1 VACYRGGMAFLRDQ
15 GRAQGGSAAAQD
27 HERSPGKSTL
37 VDDHAQSEGADVRE
51 STAHTAGVGVPY
63 SLAYIA
69 VTSFNHAAGAMNSA
83 NGHTK
88 SIGYSLSGN
97 LFTNPFYPLRGES
110 FANAAAKVRTQQK
123 FDRLWAQ
130 YNHVCHAPV
139 VQAPMAEARTTGKLP
154 QLIVQRLK
162 TLLSQAQ
169 ALKGFVEYLVEIG
182 QDASEPFT
190 RAQEMAR
197 AAEIAYENS
206 LVNSIKWAQSEGDSE
221 AKEELDTELED
232 AEAL

>member
-1 VACYRGGMAFLRDQ
+1 MAFLRDQ
-15 GRAQGGSAAAQD
+15 GRAQSGSSAAQD

-37 VDDHAQSEGADVRE
+37 VDDHAEPEAADAR
-51 STAHTAGVGVPY
+51 AHTAGLGVPY

-69 VTSFNHAAGAMNSA
+69 VNSFNHAAGAMNSA
-83 NGHTK
+83 NSHTK
-88 SIGYSLSGN
+88 SIGHSLSGN

-110 FANAAAKVRTQQK
+110 FATAAAKVHTEQK
-123 FDRLWAQ
+123 FERLWAQ
-130 YNHVCHAPV
+130 YNNACHAPV

-197 AAEIAYENS
+197 AAEIAYESS
-206 LVNSIKWAQSEGDSE
+206 LINSIKWAQSEGDSN
-221 AKEELDTELED
+221 AKEELDSELED